1 MMKKILVLV
10 LFTLSAAATADT
22 FECDAVSQLNR
33 PAPNGSRSMLPV
45 TFEFSK
51 YGAYQQDSNNG
62 SETHYGEAEYDGIG
76 YYHTSEDGRVNLRQE
91 VEPGNNRPI
100 VIAYF
105 VGTDA
110 ATVYSNCK
118 LTATEE

>member
-1 MMKKILVLV
+1 MKKALALVL
-10 LFTLSAAATADT
+10 LALSAAATADT

-33 PAPNGSRSMLPV
+33 PVPSGSRSVLPV

-62 SETHYGEAEYDGIG
+62 SETRYGEAEYDGIG

-105 VGTDA
+105 VGTDT

>member
-1 MMKKILVLV
+1 MKKILVLV

-33 PAPNGSRSMLPV
+33 PAPNGSRSVQPV

-62 SETHYGEAEYDGIG
+62 SKTHYGEAEYDGIG

>member
-1 MMKKILVLV
+1 MKKILVLV

>member
-1 MMKKILVLV
+1 MQKALALVL
-10 LFTLSAAATADT
+10 LALSAAATADT
-22 FECDAVSQLNR
+22 FECDAVSQLNH
-33 PAPNGSRSMLPV
+33 PAPNGSRSVLPV

-105 VGTDA
+105 IGTDA

>member
-1 MMKKILVLV
+1 MKKILVLV

-33 PAPNGSRSMLPV
+33 PAPNGSRSVLPV

-91 VEPGNNRPI
+91 VDPSNNRPI

-110 ATVYSNCK
+110 AKVYSNCK

>member
-1 MMKKILVLV
+1 MKKALALVL
-10 LFTLSAAATADT
+10 LALSAAATADT

-33 PAPNGSRSMLPV
+33 PAPNGSRSVLPV

>member
-1 MMKKILVLV
+1 MKKILALA
-10 LFTLSAAATADT
+10 LITLSAAATADT

-33 PAPNGSRSMLPV
+33 PAPNGSRSVLPV

-76 YYHTSEDGRVNLRQE
+76 YYHTSENGRVNLRQE

>member
-1 MMKKILVLV
+1 MMKKILALA
-10 LFTLSAAATADT
+10 LITLSAAATADT

-33 PAPNGSRSMLPV
+33 PAPNGSRSVLPV

>member
-1 MMKKILVLV
+1 MKKILALA
-10 LFTLSAAATADT
+10 LITLSAAATADT

-33 PAPNGSRSMLPV
+33 PAPNGSRSVLPV

>member
-1 MMKKILVLV
+1 MKKILALA
-10 LFTLSAAATADT
+10 LITLSAAATADT

-33 PAPNGSRSMLPV
+33 PAPNGSRSVLPV

-118 LTATEE
+118 FTATEE

>member
-1 MMKKILVLV
+1 MKKILALA
-10 LFTLSAAATADT
+10 LITLSAAATADT

-33 PAPNGSRSMLPV
+33 PAPNGSRSVLPV

-91 VEPGNNRPI
+91 VEPGNNCPI

>member
-1 MMKKILVLV
+1 MKKALALVL
-10 LFTLSAAATADT
+10 LALSAAATADT

-33 PAPNGSRSMLPV
+33 PAPNGSRSVLPV

-76 YYHTSEDGRVNLRQE
+76 YYHTSEDGQVNLRQE

>member
-1 MMKKILVLV
+1 MKKILALA
-10 LFTLSAAATADT
+10 LITLSAAATADT

-33 PAPNGSRSMLPV
+33 PAPSGSRSVLPV